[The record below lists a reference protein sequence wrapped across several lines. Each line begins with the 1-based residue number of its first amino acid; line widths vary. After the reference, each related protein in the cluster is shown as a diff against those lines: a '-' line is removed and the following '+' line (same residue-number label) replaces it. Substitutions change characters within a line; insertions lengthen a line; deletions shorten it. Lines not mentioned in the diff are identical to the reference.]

1 MREHTPFLSC
11 DKVNQ
16 RHIQLGM
23 LTAIDSQRPYGWQ
36 RNREVL
42 SSIRAYTR
50 FLYLRHLENRANEQ
64 QPELP
69 LAYKHCITQLKMPA
83 EKVLSIFEI
92 QDIHCALMTEFV
104 NQLYTQ
110 AVAFMGLPPK
120 GCKYCLVGLGSL
132 ARKEMGLYS
141 DLDAILIVDRL
152 DDNNE
157 IREYFERVGRYFD
170 LLVLNLGETHQEEF
184 LGVPLGKAGFHLDT
198 AGLHLAAPSRL
209 WMSSLSVNDVRN
221 LGR

>member
-1 MREHTPFLSC
+1 MHENTHFLSC
-11 DKVNQ
+11 DQVNQ

-36 RNREVL
+36 RNREAL

-64 QPELP
+64 QPKLP
-69 LAYKHCITQLKMPA
+69 LAYQHCLEQLKIPA

-110 AVAFMGLPPK
+110 AVAFMGLPPR

-170 LLVLNLGETHQEEF
+170 LLVLNLGETHQKEF

-198 AGLHLAAPSRL
+198 AGLHPGRTIET
-209 WMSSLSVNDVRN
+209 VR
-221 LGR
+221 